1 MPNTIS
7 IGFSP
12 CPNDTFIFDALINKK
27 IDTAGFVFKSKME
40 DVETLNQWALE
51 KKLTVTKLS
60 YGVLPLVLDNYIV
73 LNSGSAL
80 GVGVGPI
87 LIKNRNTNTSVEE
100 SVIAIPGEHTTA
112 HLLFSLA
119 YPKADKKIFM
129 HYDEIENFVLKGKGL
144 GVIIHENRFTYKAKG
159 LIKITDL
166 GEYREQTTNNP
177 IPLGAIVVDRKLPVD
192 LQKKIDEL
200 IRQSI
205 EFAFSNYPELPAFVK
220 NNAQE
225 MSREVMLKHIDL
237 YVNEYSRSLGISGKN
252 AVKKMIGISDTLHK
266 RKENDLA
273 VFV

>member
-129 HYDEIENFVLKGKGL
+129 RYDEIENFVLKGKGL